1 MIRQQDLFIGL
12 LFYVVDSVTGLIGRN
27 RVVLVLK
34 PIGFGQCGV
43 LQEPGCP
50 RDDRAFVW
58 DAGSL

>member
-1 MIRQQDLFIGL
+1 M
-12 LFYVVDSVTGLIGRN
+12 TGLIGRN
-27 RVVLVLK
+27 RVVPVLK